1 MPTIANPVVGDW
13 YLDLE
18 THLSFKVVGLDELED
33 SIEVQYLN
41 GDVGDYDLENWY
53 ASPFEPIEAPE
64 DWSAPYDEIEPDDL
78 GYSDPDIHTQI
89 LNTGDV
95 NDLLKD

>member
-1 MPTIANPVVGDW
+1 MPTIANPVVGNW

-18 THLSFKVVGLDELED
+18 TRMSFKVVSLDEVED
-33 SIEVQYLN
+33 SVEIQYLN
-41 GDVGDYDLENWY
+41 GDVGDFDFDNWY

-64 DWSAPYDEIEPDDL
+64 DWSAPYDEIETDDL
-78 GYSDPDIHTQI
+78 GYSDPDIHAQNI
-89 LNTGDV
+89 DSGDV